1 MKKELIEKK
10 KELEK
15 ELILINEEINIEIL
29 RDDLATLNVV
39 TDTLNSLSQSKVVKK
54 YGNNGWNYDSKSSIN
69 APNLLH
75 NSMEIL
81 VMASVQ
87 LANEIEDLV
96 IELNKDENGK

>member
-29 RDDLATLNVV
+29 RQDLATLNVV
-39 TDTLNSLSQSKVVKK
+39 TDTLNALSQSKIVKK
-54 YGNNGWNYDSKSSIN
+54 YGNNGWDSNSKSSIN
-69 APNLLH
+69 APNLLY
-75 NSMEIL
+75 NSMQIL

-87 LANEIEDLV
+87 LANEIGDLV